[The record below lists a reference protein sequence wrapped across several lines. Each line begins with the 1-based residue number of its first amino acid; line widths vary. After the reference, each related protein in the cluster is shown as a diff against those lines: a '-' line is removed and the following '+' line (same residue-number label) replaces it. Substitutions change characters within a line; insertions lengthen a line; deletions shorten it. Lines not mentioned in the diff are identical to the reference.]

1 MLRRPLLLLLSLLS
15 LLHAPAA
22 AQNAAVR
29 IDQVTLLP
37 GDVVR
42 VQIWREEDLS
52 GEFPVDEGGRVI
64 LPLVGEKSV
73 AGIPMGRLRDQLV
86 EDYRVHLR
94 NPSITITPLRRV
106 NVLGEVQKPGMYT
119 LDPTLSLAGAVALA
133 GGANS
138 IGDINRIQII
148 RNGQTVYKRASAG
161 QTLEG
166 VELRSGDQILVQ
178 RRSWFD
184 RNSTFI
190 VSTLLSAT
198 SIVIALV
205 R

>member
-15 LLHAPAA
+15 VMHAPAA
-22 AQNAAVR
+22 AQSAAVQT
-29 IDQVTLLP
+29 DQVTLLP
-37 GDVVR
+37 GDVIR